1 MNLDKIINE
10 AKTIAISGH
19 IGPDGDCIG
28 SSLGLYNYI
37 SHYYPDK
44 EVEVYLEKFPTK
56 FNILNGAD
64 KILHEMPEGKI
75 FDVYFSMDC
84 GALDRLGFARDAYEN
99 AKVQCCID
107 HHVSNPG
114 SGAFTYIIPTAS
126 ATCELVYELTCHR
139 DVTFEMAKCL
149 YLGMAH
155 DTGVFQYSNVSARTL
170 EIAGKLID
178 LGIPASDIV
187 ENTYYEKTFVQLKVL
202 GKCLDKAELVEGGLC
217 IFTSLSL
224 TEMEALGAIKSDT
237 DGVVSQ
243 LRYARGVDTAIF
255 MYELEEGLYKVSL
268 RSNKIDSSIIATHFS
283 GGGHKKAAGFSMK
296 GTDRDN
302 LELVLCEI
310 RKQL

>member
-1 MNLDKIINE
+1 MNLDKIIAE
-10 AKTIAISGH
+10 ASTIAISGH
-19 IGPDGDCIG
+19 ISPDGDCVG

-37 SHYYPDK
+37 MTYFPEK
-44 EVEVYLEKFPTK
+44 EVQVYLEKFPTK
-56 FNILNGAD
+56 FLFLNGAD
-64 KILHEMPEGKI
+64 KVLHEVPEDKVY
-75 FDVYFSMDC
+75 DVYFSMDC
-84 GALDRLGFARDAYEN
+84 GALDRLGFAKDAFEK

-114 SGAFTYIIPTAS
+114 SGAYTYIVPTAS

-139 DVTFEMAKCL
+139 DTTLEIANCL
-149 YLGMAH
+149 YMGMAH

-170 EIAGKLID
+170 EIAGKLIE

-202 GKCLDKAELVEGGLC
+202 GKCLDKAELVENGFC
-217 IFTSLSL
+217 IFSALSL
-224 TEMEALGAIKSDT
+224 DEMEQLGATKADT

-255 MYELEEGLYKVSL
+255 LYELEEGLYKVSL
-268 RSNKIDSSIIATHFS
+268 RSNVIDSSIIATHFN
-283 GGGHKKAAGFSMK
+283 GGGHKKAAGFALRGSAQ
-296 GTDRDN
+296 DN
-302 LELVLCEI
+302 LELVLEQI

>member
-1 MNLDKIINE
+1 MNLDKIIEEGNR
-10 AKTIAISGH
+10 IAISGH
-19 IGPDGDCIG
+19 IGPDGDCVG

-37 SHYYPDK
+37 KTYFPDK
-44 EVEVYLEKFPTK
+44 EVQVYLEKFPTK
-56 FNILNGAD
+56 FNCLNGAD
-64 KILHEMPEGKI
+64 KVLHQVPEDI
-75 FDVYFSMDC
+75 IYDIYFSMDC
-84 GALDRLGFARDAYEN
+84 GALDRLGFARDAYER

-114 SGAFTYIIPTAS
+114 SGAYTYIIPTAS

-139 DVTFEMAKCL
+139 EIPFEMASCL

-170 EIAGKLID
+170 EIAGELIGI
-178 LGIPASDIV
+178 GIPASDIV

-202 GKCLDKAELVEGGLC
+202 GLCLTKAELLENGQC
-217 IFTSLSL
+217 IFASLSL
-224 TEMEALGAIKSDT
+224 EEMNNLGAVKSDT

-255 MYELEEGLYKVSL
+255 MYELEPGKFKVSL
-268 RSNKIDSSIIATHFS
+268 RSNKVDSSIIATFFN
-283 GGGHKKAAGFSMK
+283 GGGHKKAAGFSMQ
-296 GTDRDN
+296 GSDIEN
-302 LELVLCEI
+302 LELVLEEI

>member
-1 MNLDKIINE
+1 MNLDAIISE
-10 AKTIAISGH
+10 AVTIAISGH
-19 IGPDGDCIG
+19 ISPDGDCVG

-37 SHYYPDK
+37 RTYFPEK
-44 EVEVYLEKFPTK
+44 EVQVYLEKFPTK
-56 FNILNGAD
+56 FLFLNGAD
-64 KILHEMPEGKI
+64 KVLHEVPADKE

-84 GALDRLGFARDAYEN
+84 GALDRLGFAREAYER

-114 SGAFTYIIPTAS
+114 SGAHTYIVPTAS

-139 DVTFEMAKCL
+139 EINLDMANCL

-170 EIAGKLID
+170 EIAGKLIE
-178 LGIPASDIV
+178 LGIAASDIV
-187 ENTYYEKTFVQLKVL
+187 ENTYYEKTFTQLKVL
-202 GKCLDKAELVEGGLC
+202 GKCLDKAELVEEGLC
-217 IFTSLSL
+217 IFASISLE
-224 TEMEALGAIKSDT
+224 EMENMGATKADT

-268 RSNKIDSSIIATHFS
+268 RSNNVDSSVIATYFN
-283 GGGHKKAAGFSMK
+283 GGGHKKAAGFAMK
-296 GTDRDN
+296 GSDREN
-302 LELVLCEI
+302 LELVLEQV